1 MILFQW
7 VNDSEYFHAV
17 PKNQK
22 SSFHVW
28 NTQWQTAIKLNEK
41 QAVLRYSSSRVP
53 FYILRWKLCNTRQ
66 KQNVRMMPCST
77 TRLREE
83 QSSAVTIW
91 WVRGKRQNTG
101 GFPIIRTWRYYTW
114 AFFLLLYLV
123 FFFKLFFK
131 KDDWGLSLSQSRCIL
146 FNQAKKWS
154 RSGAVVSY
162 DYDDV
167 LSKNFT

>member
-7 VNDSEYFHAV
+7 VNDSEYFHTV

-22 SSFHVW
+22 SCFYVW

-41 QAVLRYSSSRVP
+41 QAVLRYSPSRVP

-91 WVRGKRQNTG
+91 WVKGKRQNTG

-114 AFFLLLYLV
+114 T
-123 FFFKLFFK
+123 FFFIVISRFFFNYFLK
-131 KDDWGLSLSQSRCIL
+131 KMIEVWAWANPGVFYSIRLKKMKQIWCCSQLWLWWCS
-146 FNQAKKWS
+146 
-154 RSGAVVSY
+154 V
-162 DYDDV
+162 
-167 LSKNFT
+167 